1 MRFQTWPNHALQRTA
16 AGSRG
21 CQSARL
27 VAAVAELGSLD
38 GKSDGMR
45 MNRNIITSSLI
56 FISLGIAHAES
67 FNNLAQALAS
77 PERVTSL
84 SIKEYDPN
92 IKHLPPKIGALINLE
107 ELQISCLEN
116 LEDIPVEIGQLKKL
130 EKIIIDNG
138 NACQMN
144 VSIPASIGEL
154 TNLKVLRLFGALG
167 PGEIGSPVKPLPA
180 TIAKLQN
187 LEELDLGRNRLQTL
201 PPEISNLKNLRKLEL
216 DYNDL
221 HDIPSFIGELKNL
234 RELSIRSNHVI
245 KLPQSLSNLSGL
257 KISMG
262 NNFLKLKDQAEL
274 RRQFSSATFDF
285 ENEYDDVAAN
295 EELPK

>member
-1 MRFQTWPNHALQRTA
+1 
-16 AGSRG
+16 
-21 CQSARL
+21 
-27 VAAVAELGSLD
+27 
-38 GKSDGMR
+38 
-45 MNRNIITSSLI
+45 MNRSIVTSSLV
-56 FISLGIAHAES
+56 FISLGIGHAES

-84 SIKEYDPN
+84 SLTESHPN
-92 IKHLPPKIGALINLE
+92 IKHLPPKLGALTNLK

-138 NACQMN
+138 NGCGMN
-144 VSIPASIGEL
+144 VSIPASIGDL
-154 TNLKVLRLFGALG
+154 TNLKVLRLFGALE
-167 PGEIGSPVKPLPA
+167 PGETGSSVSAKIKPLPA

-201 PPEISNLKNLRKLEL
+201 PPEISNLKNLKKLGL

-221 HDIPSFIGELKNL
+221 HDIPSFIGELKDL

-245 KLPQSLSNLSGL
+245 KLPESLSKLSGL

-262 NNFLKLKDQAEL
+262 NNFLKLKDQVEL
-274 RRQFSSATFDF
+274 RRQFPSATFDF
-285 ENEYDDVAAN
+285 ENEYDDDAAN
-295 EELPK
+295 EESAK